1 MQKILNKTIML
12 TIPLSITLTSFAHA
26 NPSQEAQ
33 AFAAQFKKEP
43 LKPKLTA
50 EDVLNKYAENKD
62 NAKNTNVEITTINET
77 PTPLNIYGEGIP
89 TDYKYIPTENDIV
102 TLEDE
107 PVYDGSKYNFD

>member
-43 LKPKLTA
+43 LKPKLTV
-50 EDVLNKYAENKD
+50 EDVLNKFIFTSWSCVFRLNFGLSRKSVTNLYHTQSLPVIQALFSNPASFSFL
-62 NAKNTNVEITTINET
+62 NA
-77 PTPLNIYGEGIP
+77 L
-89 TDYKYIPTENDIV
+89 
-102 TLEDE
+102 
-107 PVYDGSKYNFD
+107 

>member
-43 LKPKLTA
+43 LKPKLKMY
-50 EDVLNKYAENKD
+50 L
-62 NAKNTNVEITTINET
+62 INM
-77 PTPLNIYGEGIP
+77 PKIRIMLKIQM
-89 TDYKYIPTENDIV
+89 
-102 TLEDE
+102 
-107 PVYDGSKYNFD
+107 

>member
-50 EDVLNKYAENKD
+50 EDSG
-62 NAKNTNVEITTINET
+62 T
-77 PTPLNIYGEGIP
+77 
-89 TDYKYIPTENDIV
+89 
-102 TLEDE
+102 
-107 PVYDGSKYNFD
+107 S

>member
-43 LKPKLTA
+43 LKPKLT
-50 EDVLNKYAENKD
+50 
-62 NAKNTNVEITTINET
+62 VEMYLINM
-77 PTPLNIYGEGIP
+77 PKIRIMLKIQM
-89 TDYKYIPTENDIV
+89 
-102 TLEDE
+102 
-107 PVYDGSKYNFD
+107 

>member
-43 LKPKLTA
+43 LKPKLTV
-50 EDVLNKYAENKD
+50 EDVLNK
-62 NAKNTNVEITTINET
+62 
-77 PTPLNIYGEGIP
+77 
-89 TDYKYIPTENDIV
+89 
-102 TLEDE
+102 
-107 PVYDGSKYNFD
+107 